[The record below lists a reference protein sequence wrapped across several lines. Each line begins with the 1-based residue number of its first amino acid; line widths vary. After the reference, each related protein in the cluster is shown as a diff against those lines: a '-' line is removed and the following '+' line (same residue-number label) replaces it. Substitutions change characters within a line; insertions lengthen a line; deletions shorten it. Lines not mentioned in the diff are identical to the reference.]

1 MKRILITGGFGVF
14 GTSLSNILYKKKY
27 KIFLLDRSKK
37 KRKINQINFG
47 SKIKRIKGDFKNFN
61 QLTNII
67 RKNKINTIIHLG
79 ASTQVIDSY
88 KNPYDTFQTNITGTI
103 NILEAVRI
111 INKNINIIFSSTVK
125 AYGKMVKKSYK
136 ETDPLH
142 GDLPDEVSKSAAD
155 LVAQSYAKTYGLK
168 VGIFRSCNIYGPA
181 DFNMDRLIP
190 GTIIKALRGKPIKLR
205 TSGRL
210 KRDYLYVDD
219 ASNAFLRLILQM
231 NKNVKKKLFIY
242 NLGSKFN
249 LDSLEVVKWIYKIM
263 NVNLKPVILNSSSIE
278 IIAQKIDFSKAKK
291 ELKWMPK
298 INFSEGISKTVK
310 WYKEN
315 YQNKL

>member
-1 MKRILITGGFGVF
+1 
-14 GTSLSNILYKKKY
+14 
-27 KIFLLDRSKK
+27 
-37 KRKINQINFG
+37 
-47 SKIKRIKGDFKNFN
+47 
-61 QLTNII
+61 
-67 RKNKINTIIHLG
+67 
-79 ASTQVIDSY
+79 
-88 KNPYDTFQTNITGTI
+88 
-103 NILEAVRI
+103 
-111 INKNINIIFSSTVK
+111 
-125 AYGKMVKKSYK
+125 MVKKYYK

-155 LVAQSYAKTYGLK
+155 LVAQSYAKTYGLR

-190 GTIIKALRGKPIKLR
+190 GTIIKALREKPIKLR
-205 TSGRL
+205 ASGRL

-219 ASNAFLRLILQM
+219 ASNAFYRLILQM

-249 LDSLEVVKWIYKIM
+249 LDSLEVVKRIYKIM
-263 NVNLKPVILNSSSIE
+263 NVNLKPIVLNSSSIE
-278 IIAQKIDFSKAKK
+278 IVAQKIDFSKAKK

-298 INFSEGISKTVK
+298 INFSEGISKTIK

-315 YQNKL
+315 YN

>member
-1 MKRILITGGFGVF
+1 MKQLI
-14 GTSLSNILYKKKY
+14 
-27 KIFLLDRSKK
+27 
-37 KRKINQINFG
+37 
-47 SKIKRIKGDFKNFN
+47 
-61 QLTNII
+61 NII
-67 RKNKINTIIHLG
+67 KKNKINTIIHLG
-79 ASTQVIDSY
+79 ASTQIIDSY
-88 KNPYDTFQTNITGTI
+88 KNPYDTFQTNIFGTI

-111 INKNINIIFSSTVK
+111 VNKNINIIFSSTVK
-125 AYGKMVKKSYK
+125 AYGEMINNSYK
-136 ETDPLH
+136 ETDPLC

-155 LVAQSYAKTYGLK
+155 LVAQSYAKTYELR

-190 GTIIKALRGKPIKLR
+190 GTIIKALKGKPIKLR
-205 TSGRL
+205 TSGKL

-219 ASNAFLRLILQM
+219 ASKAFYKLMIHM
-231 NKNVKKKLFIY
+231 NKNIKKKLFIY

-263 NVNLKPVILNSSSIE
+263 NINLKPKISNNSSIE
-278 IIAQKIDFSKAKK
+278 IIKQKIDFSKAKK
-291 ELKWMPK
+291 ELKWTPK
-298 INFSEGISKTVK
+298 VNFSEGITKTIK